1 MKPAQYLKTILI
13 KTFIVL
19 AVLIPV
25 GFFTAFFLGGS
36 DNCRFT
42 VPGDDAGHVDF
53 FVDDE
58 TVVRIENVT
67 FLVEDNLAL
76 VHIKALKKGSTVLHG
91 VIHRAEEDIILP
103 EKEINVG
110 AFNIIVEDGFIGSI
124 DNVYIIHFELL
135 GIMFL
140 LLAYW
145 IYSLIR
151 QARQFIYSYRTMY
164 YLGLII
170 FMGLTIVLWIISCI
184 HNPLFYYEKLYVLYH
199 GILNVF
205 SNFTYF
211 TFPILIIF
219 SVFLIISNI
228 ILLSKEGRRI
238 TDALGILLGIFLVG
252 LSFLSFN
259 VYGILDRVMNVHSY
273 AGYHISLF
281 IQFALEYL
289 LTYLECILVS
299 AIICSIWV
307 QNRIPPN
314 DRDYVI
320 ILGCAMRKDGTPT
333 PLLRSRIDRAIR
345 FSKRQFDATGKEVIF
360 VPSGGKGEKE
370 VIAEA
375 ECMKNYLLECE
386 IPKDRILTE
395 NKSTSTYEN
404 MKFSKELILSQNPDA
419 KIAFSTSGYHVFRS
433 GHIAGKAGMNAFGMG
448 SKTKLYFYVNA
459 WIREFIANLS
469 YEKLKH
475 IRNIIVGILVLW
487 LMLLI
492 SYTFGII

>member
-1 MKPAQYLKTILI
+1 MKTILT
-13 KTFIVL
+13 KTLIVL

-25 GFFTAFFLGGS
+25 GFFTAFFLGGN
-36 DNCRFT
+36 DTCRFT

-58 TVVRIENVT
+58 SIVQIERVT
-67 FLVEDNLAL
+67 FLTKDNLAL
-76 VHIKALKKGSTVLHG
+76 VHIKALKKGSTVLHA
-91 VIHRAEEDIILP
+91 VTHRGNENILLP
-103 EKEINVG
+103 DKKITVG
-110 AFNIIVEDGFIGSI
+110 AFHIIVEDDYIGSI
-124 DNVYIIHFELL
+124 GNVYIIHFELL

-140 LLAYW
+140 LLGYW
-145 IYSLIR
+145 IYSLIKQVR
-151 QARQFIYSYRTMY
+151 KSIYSYRTMY
-164 YLGLII
+164 NLGLII
-170 FMGLTIVLWIISCI
+170 FMGLTIITWIISCVR
-184 HNPLFYYEKLYVLYH
+184 NPLFYYEKLYILYH
-199 GILNVF
+199 EILNIF
-205 SNFTYF
+205 SNFIYF
-211 TFPILIIF
+211 TFPVLIVF
-219 SVFLIISNI
+219 SLFLVISNI

-238 TDALGILLGIFLVG
+238 TDALGILLGFFLIG
-252 LSFLSFN
+252 LSALSFN
-259 VYGILDRVMNVHSY
+259 VYGILDLVMNVHSY
-273 AGYHISLF
+273 SGYHISLF
-281 IQFALEYL
+281 IQLALEYL
-289 LTYLECILVS
+289 LTYLECILIS

-333 PLLRSRIDRAIR
+333 PLLRSRIDRAIW
-345 FSKRQFDATGKEVIF
+345 FSKRQSDATGKEIIF

-370 VIAEA
+370 IISEA
-375 ECMKNYLLECE
+375 ECMKNYLLEHE
-386 IPKDRILTE
+386 IPTDRILVE

-404 MKFSKELILSQNPDA
+404 MKFSGELITAQNPDA

-433 GHIAGKAGMNAFGMG
+433 GHIAWKTGLNAYGMG

-475 IRNIIVGILVLW
+475 LRNIITGILVLW